1 MDETVIGLA
10 GLLERGGVF
19 RDIEGNTSREVLTGL
34 IKALPP
40 VPPVSPET
48 LLQAVL
54 EREALMS
61 TGIGRGIAIPHPRNP
76 VITAAG
82 GQFTAL
88 ASLKN
93 PVDWNS
99 LDGERVDTLL
109 LIVSASAK
117 QHLHA
122 LSEITF
128 FSRQENFCRL
138 LRERAPLEEILRFIR
153 EAEGSWKHQA

>member
-10 GLLERGGVF
+10 ELLKQGGVF

-34 IKALPP
+34 IQALPP
-40 VPPVSPET
+40 VPPISRET
-48 LLQAVL
+48 LLEAVL

-76 VITAAG
+76 IITAAD

-88 ASLKN
+88 AFLKN
-93 PVDWNS
+93 PVDWDS

-109 LIVSASAK
+109 LVVSASAK
-117 QHLHA
+117 QHLHV

-138 LRERAPLEEILRFIR
+138 LRERASLEDILRFIR
-153 EAEGSWKHQA
+153 EAEGSWK